1 MSYKLYESLQIKIY
15 LTLDLDRSNQVN
27 KVNFSH
33 FHLKCLIPHLTSTHA
48 GPTIEMWKK
57 SKQNSTSRYRHFFN
71 YIFLILHYLQL
82 AKNLLLYNDIGKSHK
97 KIISFY

>member
-1 MSYKLYESLQIKIY
+1 MIKLKHRKIDTSSTYVKNDQEIVSYKLYESLQIKIY

-48 GPTIEMWKK
+48 GPTIEMWKNQ
-57 SKQNSTSRYRHFFN
+57 SKIQPPGTDTFSTTYF
-71 YIFLILHYLQL
+71 
-82 AKNLLLYNDIGKSHK
+82 
-97 KIISFY
+97 